1 MDYNT
6 HRGKYNRSFDKEQ
19 IVQESRKPIESYL
32 MGKSLQNEIQKH
44 YGPFSEEALE
54 QSYDKVKG
62 SGRAA
67 VTSPQQRLIDDLLA
81 RRSIQQYDREE
92 RISQAHR
99 QLKEERERLNRE
111 LRALRL
117 QREHKEVIVLPHHH
131 NDASALQARIQLRAE
146 RLPAMEA
153 EVRNLRELLQK
164 ECLSESI
171 IPVQPNSS
179 KTVHQSVSEGVA
191 ELMDNELHVSPA
203 IDPRSAQYPLVL
215 CPFSLPP
222 TVLLWSFQRK
232 QPRHFITSIKC
243 VKPYHLMLSLIPL
256 RKLCQVNK
264 LLGRA
269 TLMTSLQ

>member
-1 MDYNT
+1 
-6 HRGKYNRSFDKEQ
+6 
-19 IVQESRKPIESYL
+19 

-203 IDPRSAQYPLVL
+203 IDPRSAQSRRQLSDRLMKEFQAEQVSKLIMEQLVL
-215 CPFSLPP
+215 ETTLEFSKETAQTFYNIHKMCEAL
-222 TVLLWSFQRK
+222 SFDAV
-232 QPRHFITSIKC
+232 FNSIKKA
-243 VKPYHLMLSLIPL
+243 VPGE
-256 RKLCQVNK
+256 QA
-264 LLGRA
+264 LGKGNSDDLTPMILTQQRDRA
-269 TLMTSLQ
+269 PQ